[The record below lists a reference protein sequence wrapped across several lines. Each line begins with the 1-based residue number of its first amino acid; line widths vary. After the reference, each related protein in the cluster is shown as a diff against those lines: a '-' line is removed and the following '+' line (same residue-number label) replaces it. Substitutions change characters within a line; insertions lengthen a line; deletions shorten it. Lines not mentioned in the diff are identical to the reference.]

1 MLLAKLQINFDQIKN
16 ILMRFLVTGAT
27 GLIGKKITEIIL
39 NRGDKLS
46 VLTTNKK
53 YLTNSNH
60 SIDYY
65 YWNPEL
71 GVIDENCIDGVDI
84 VINLAGSPIAQL
96 WTKKAK
102 KSILDSRVKSVNLL
116 EKIILNDNKRNIKQ
130 FACASA
136 IGIYPSKMNI
146 EFNEKSKSFSKSFL
160 GETVRKWEDSCLSIE
175 KSNIKVLKLR
185 IGLVLSMD
193 GGLLKPISFLT
204 KNFLGTWVGDGKNYY
219 SWIHIDDI
227 ARSIIFLIDN
237 KKEGIYNLVAPNPVS
252 NKSFVLEIAS
262 IYKTK
267 VIIPSIPKKII
278 NFFMGQMSELI
289 MFNQKVSSKRLL
301 SEGFEF
307 KYVKL
312 KSALENLLK

>member
-1 MLLAKLQINFDQIKN
+1 
-16 ILMRFLVTGAT
+16 MRFLVTGAT

-53 YLTNSNH
+53 HLTNSNH

-71 GVIDENCIDGVDI
+71 GVIDENCIDDVDI

-96 WTKKAK
+96 WTTKTK
-102 KSILDSRVKSVNLL
+102 KSILDSRVNSVNLL
-116 EKIILNDNKRNIKQ
+116 KKIILNDNKGKIKQ

-136 IGIYPSKMNI
+136 IGIYSSNMNV
-146 EFNEKSKSFSKSFL
+146 EFYEKSKSFSKSFL
-160 GETVRKWEDSCLSIE
+160 GETVRKWENSCLSIE

-193 GGLLKPISFLT
+193 GGLLKPISFLI

-237 KKEGIYNLVAPNPVS
+237 KKEGIYNLVAPNPVN

-267 VIIPSIPKKII
+267 VIIPSISKKII

>member
-1 MLLAKLQINFDQIKN
+1 
-16 ILMRFLVTGAT
+16 MRFLVTGAT

-53 YLTNSNH
+53 HITNSNH

-71 GVIDENCIDGVDI
+71 GVIDKNCIEGVDTI
-84 VINLAGSPIAQL
+84 INLAGSPISQL
-96 WTKKAK
+96 WTKKSK

-116 EKIILNDNKRNIKQ
+116 KKIILNDNKKNINQ

-136 IGIYPSKMNI
+136 IGIYQSNMNV
-146 EFNEKSKSFSKSFL
+146 EFYEKSKSFSKSFL

-204 KNFLGTWVGDGKNYY
+204 KNFLGTWFGDGKNYY

-237 KKEGIYNLVAPNPVS
+237 KKEGIYNLVAPNPVN

>member
-1 MLLAKLQINFDQIKN
+1 
-16 ILMRFLVTGAT
+16 MRFLVTGAT

-53 YLTNSNH
+53 YITNSSI

-71 GVIDENCIDGVDI
+71 GIIDENCMEDVDI

-96 WTKKAK
+96 WTRKTK
-102 KSILDSRVKSVNLL
+102 KSILESRVNSVNLL
-116 EKIILNDNKRNIKQ
+116 NNIILNDKKGQIKQ

-136 IGIYPSKMNI
+136 IGIYPSNMDI
-146 EFNEKSKSFSKSFL
+146 EFCENSKSFSKLFL
-160 GETVRKWEDSCLSIE
+160 GETVREWEDSCVSIE
-175 KSNIKVLKLR
+175 KSNIKVLKFR
-185 IGLVLSMD
+185 IGIVLSMD
-193 GGLLKPISFLT
+193 GGLLKPIAILT
-204 KNFLGTWVGDGKNYY
+204 KNFLGTWFGDGKNYY

-237 KKEGIYNLVAPNPVS
+237 NKEGIYNLVAPNPVN
-252 NKSFVLEIAS
+252 NKNFVLEIAKL
-262 IYKTK
+262 YKTK
-267 VIIPSIPKKII
+267 VILPSIPKKII
-278 NFFMGQMSELI
+278 TFITGQMSELI

-307 KYVKL
+307 KYVEL
-312 KSALENLLK
+312 KSALQNLLK

>member
-1 MLLAKLQINFDQIKN
+1 
-16 ILMRFLVTGAT
+16 MRFLVTGAT

-39 NRGDKLS
+39 NRGDELS

-53 YLTNSNH
+53 HITNSNL

-71 GVIDENCIDGVDI
+71 GVIDENCIEGVDS

-96 WTKKAK
+96 WTKKTK

-116 EKIILNDNKRNIKQ
+116 KKIILNDNKRNIKQ

-136 IGIYPSKMNI
+136 IGIYPSNMNI
-146 EFNEKSKSFSKSFL
+146 EFYEKSKSFSKSFL

-204 KNFLGTWVGDGKNYY
+204 KNFLGTWFGDGKNYY

-237 KKEGIYNLVAPNPVS
+237 NKEGIFNLVAPNPV
-252 NKSFVLEIAS
+252 NYKNFILEIAKV
-262 IYKTK
+262 YKTK
-267 VIIPSIPKKII
+267 VVIPRIPKKII
-278 NFFMGQMSELI
+278 KFFMGEMSELI
-289 MFNQKVSSKRLL
+289 LINQRVSSKRLT

-307 KYVKL
+307 KYVEL